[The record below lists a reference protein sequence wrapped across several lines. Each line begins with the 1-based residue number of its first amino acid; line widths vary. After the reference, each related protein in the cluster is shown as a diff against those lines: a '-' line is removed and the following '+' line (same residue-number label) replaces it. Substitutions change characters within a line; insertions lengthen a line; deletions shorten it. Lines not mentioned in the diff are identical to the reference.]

1 MKHITAM
8 ICCAMICAASAF
20 CADPITTKPAF
31 QTLQSQGGRYAFG
44 QVSDWNSD
52 KYMLDTQTG
61 KLWVMVTFENGAK
74 ELRPVVYQF
83 GESLCISPP
92 DYSTPPPSVKK

>member
-1 MKHITAM
+1 MKYLTAI
-8 ICCAMICAASAF
+8 ICSAAICSAALA
-20 CADPITTKPAF
+20 ADPITTKPAF
-31 QTLQSQGGRYAFG
+31 QVLQSEAGRYAFG

-61 KLWVMVTFENGAK
+61 KLWVMVTFDNGAK
-74 ELRPVVYQF
+74 ELRPVFYQF

-92 DYSTPPPSVKK
+92 DYSTPPPSIKK